1 MDQASKAKLAE
12 LKSKLQRE
20 GFDQEVPADR
30 KKWPRFLQDVREAT
44 GLGGIPFWRLFGVSQ
59 STGYSWSN
67 PGANRICPPEV
78 MAKVADALGLKF
90 AELADPEDLL
100 YKVAGLPPEWRE
112 FVGLAYQHRV
122 TPTGFQNKPEVRSM
136 FFG

>member
-112 FVGLAYQHRV
+112 FVGLAYQHGL
-122 TPTGFQNKPEVRSM
+122 TLKDLQNYLKIRSM
-136 FFG
+136 FSE